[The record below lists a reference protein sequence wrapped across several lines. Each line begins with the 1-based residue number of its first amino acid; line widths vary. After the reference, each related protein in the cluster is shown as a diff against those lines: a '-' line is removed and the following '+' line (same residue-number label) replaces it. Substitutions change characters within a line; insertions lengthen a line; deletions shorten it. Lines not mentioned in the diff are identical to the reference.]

1 MDTELKIN
9 EVEVKPHE
17 LKVSV
22 NVKEINKRIEN
33 IHRYLNSHKE
43 YLNRLNVFPVPDGDT
58 GLNLTLTFQGAMA
71 SMQGMENE
79 SMLPG
84 EYLKNF
90 TEQML
95 LNSRGCSGVI
105 FSLFAQGVAQ
115 VLENNDFSNE
125 NLHRAIA
132 NGFKNAWD
140 GTENPREGTM
150 LTLMREFRDIFGK
163 YIQEEKNAAMVISKS
178 IPYLMEVLDRTPEM
192 LPVLKQAGVVDSG
205 GAGFIIILQGIDR
218 ELKHNGSGFN
228 SLSIATL
235 LNISRTTRKLLLMRK
250 SHVRKSSLTP
260 LITNIDD
267 SKIHNS
273 RLREILQNARK
284 VINTWNGSRKLPG
297 QEKVISDLE
306 EMGNLWDSDIKL
318 KYCTEFV
325 LEANAINSKEELREI
340 IGHYGDSL
348 IIVNSGNRYK
358 VHIHTNKPDAVF
370 ADAGRYGELVF
381 TKVDDM
387 KKQHRNF
394 VSDDVIEYERD
405 KSILCIVS
413 GSGFADILKNFGA
426 DDVLCYGKNKPSVNQ
441 LVKKID
447 GLKAKN
453 VIAAADDS
461 DILMAVKYAVSLCKS
476 NVYIVES
483 NNPISII
490 AMMLGISKEFD
501 IATMFESAMS
511 NLNSITYCEIAR
523 SVRNVEADGFTV
535 KKRDFFAVHNK
546 KIIISRTNLEQLVVD
561 VVEKLNPG
569 ASLVTIYKG
578 IPSRS
583 DRSLLPILREKFP
596 NLEFEEYYGGQSK
609 FNYYISFE

>member
-218 ELKHNGSGFN
+218 ELKHNGSGF
-228 SLSIATL
+228 
-235 LNISRTTRKLLLMRK
+235 
-250 SHVRKSSLTP
+250 
-260 LITNIDD
+260 
-267 SKIHNS
+267 
-273 RLREILQNARK
+273 
-284 VINTWNGSRKLPG
+284 
-297 QEKVISDLE
+297 
-306 EMGNLWDSDIKL
+306 
-318 KYCTEFV
+318 
-325 LEANAINSKEELREI
+325 
-340 IGHYGDSL
+340 
-348 IIVNSGNRYK
+348 
-358 VHIHTNKPDAVF
+358 
-370 ADAGRYGELVF
+370 
-381 TKVDDM
+381 
-387 KKQHRNF
+387 
-394 VSDDVIEYERD
+394 
-405 KSILCIVS
+405 
-413 GSGFADILKNFGA
+413 
-426 DDVLCYGKNKPSVNQ
+426 
-441 LVKKID
+441 
-447 GLKAKN
+447 
-453 VIAAADDS
+453 
-461 DILMAVKYAVSLCKS
+461 
-476 NVYIVES
+476 
-483 NNPISII
+483 
-490 AMMLGISKEFD
+490 
-501 IATMFESAMS
+501 
-511 NLNSITYCEIAR
+511 
-523 SVRNVEADGFTV
+523 
-535 KKRDFFAVHNK
+535 
-546 KIIISRTNLEQLVVD
+546 
-561 VVEKLNPG
+561 
-569 ASLVTIYKG
+569 
-578 IPSRS
+578 
-583 DRSLLPILREKFP
+583 
-596 NLEFEEYYGGQSK
+596 
-609 FNYYISFE
+609 